1 MNQEAVLNSPLLAS
15 PDRVQTAHLH
25 IFLRRAGWTLVV
37 AVLLLAAWVVRHNA
51 PYNSSQGLG
60 YGLGLAGGLLLLGL
74 LLYPL
79 RKRLRLM
86 HGWGGL
92 KYWFQFH
99 MVGGVFGPLL
109 ILFHSTFHVGSFNA
123 AVALACMLLVVAS
136 GVVGRFMYRKIHLG
150 LYGAQA
156 SLKDL
161 EQALAREFELLAP
174 TLHRLPQVKQ
184 AFENFAALVSCRPAG
199 RFAQSVH
206 FVSLG
211 FKRVIAMRRLRESL
225 ANPVTVE
232 SDPAMSPIASLNNL
246 LQTID
251 SALQLVQRR
260 GQLATYE
267 RLFSLWHVIHIPF
280 LCMLVITAIV
290 HVVAVHAY

>member
-1 MNQEAVLNSPLLAS
+1 MNREVVLNPPWLAFAS
-15 PDRVQTAHLH
+15 PMH
-25 IFLRRAGWTLVV
+25 IERLRSFLWHAGWTLTVL
-37 AVLLLAAWVVRHNA
+37 VLLLAAWVVRNNA
-51 PYNSSQGLG
+51 PYNPAQGLG

-79 RKRLRLM
+79 RKRWRVM

-99 MVGGVFGPLL
+99 MAGGVFGPLL

-123 AVALACMLLVVAS
+123 AVALSCMLLVVAS
-136 GVVGRFMYRKIHLG
+136 GVVGRFMYRKIHHG
-150 LYGAQA
+150 LYGTQA

-161 EQALAREFELLAP
+161 EQALTREFEVLAP
-174 TLHRLPQVKQ
+174 TLHQLPQVKQ
-184 AFENFAALVSCRPAG
+184 AFEHFAALVSFRPQG
-199 RFAQSVH
+199 RFAQVVH

-211 FKRVIAMRRLRESL
+211 FKRVIAARRLRRSL
-225 ANPVTVE
+225 AQQLTAGM
-232 SDPAMSPIASLNNL
+232 DRATAHASLNSL

-260 GQLATYE
+260 GQLVTYE

-280 LCMLVITAIV
+280 LCMLVITALV